1 MFITKVFSPGILN
14 ELLNKTV
21 LFHNAILAQKDINE
35 KIIELILTTTKNDER
50 QKIRDNYKKM
60 FHYPVQN
67 DISKIKEKN
76 PLLHDISLNMFD
88 TPLEYDARELHKAL
102 INNIDIDTIIEIF
115 CSRPKNSLELIDL
128 AYKNFYEISLKEEIQ
143 KKLPKKF
150 SEYILVIMDTERP
163 LEQTLVKNEPFKIAE
178 EIIKNGIKSYI
189 NDINMFKNTFV
200 EKSRKDLILISRSY
214 FELSKKC
221 LYDDIIEEN
230 NGQNSKDNDNNEENI
245 ILNLIKN
252 MLFAVIT
259 PSQFFACRC
268 KEALNGP
275 KKNINNLIRI
285 LITRRE
291 IDIKMIRDYY
301 FKGNKSDIKNDI
313 KNEVDLKDN
322 KNVSNILINLFK

>member
-200 EKSRKDLILISRSY
+200 EKSRKDLILISRTY

-230 NGQNSKDNDNNEENI
+230 NGQNNKDNDNNEENI

-268 KEALNGP
+268 KEALNGC

-301 FKGNKSDIKNDI
+301 FTRNKSDIKNDI

>member
-50 QKIRDNYKKM
+50 QKIRDNYKKV
-60 FHYPVQN
+60 FHYPIQN

-150 SEYILVIMDTERP
+150 SEYILVLMDTERP

-178 EIIKNGIKSYI
+178 EIIRNGIKSYI

>member
-50 QKIRDNYKKM
+50 QKIRDNYKKV
-60 FHYPVQN
+60 FHYPIQN

-115 CSRPKNSLELIDL
+115 CSRPKKSLELIDL

-150 SEYILVIMDTERP
+150 SEYILVLMDTERP

-178 EIIKNGIKSYI
+178 EIIRNGIKSYI

-230 NGQNSKDNDNNEENI
+230 NGQNSKDNDNNAGNI
-245 ILNLIKN
+245 VLNLIKN

-259 PSQFFACRC
+259 PAEFFSCRS

-301 FKGNKSDIKNDI
+301 FTRNKSDIKNDI
-313 KNEVDLKDN
+313 KNDVDLKDN

>member
-150 SEYILVIMDTERP
+150 SEYILVLMDTERP

-301 FKGNKSDIKNDI
+301 FTRNKSDIKNDI
-313 KNEVDLKDN
+313 KNDVDLKDN

>member
-1 MFITKVFSPGILN
+1 
-14 ELLNKTV
+14 
-21 LFHNAILAQKDINE
+21 
-35 KIIELILTTTKNDER
+35 
-50 QKIRDNYKKM
+50 
-60 FHYPVQN
+60 
-67 DISKIKEKN
+67 
-76 PLLHDISLNMFD
+76 
-88 TPLEYDARELHKAL
+88 
-102 INNIDIDTIIEIF
+102 
-115 CSRPKNSLELIDL
+115 
-128 AYKNFYEISLKEEIQ
+128 
-143 KKLPKKF
+143 
-150 SEYILVIMDTERP
+150 MDTERP

-214 FELSKKC
+214 FELTKKC

-230 NGQNSKDNDNNEENI
+230 NGQNSKNNDNNEENI

-252 MLFAVIT
+252 MLFVVIT
-259 PSQFFACRC
+259 PAEFFACRC

-301 FKGNKSDIKNDI
+301 FTRNKSDIKNDI
-313 KNEVDLKDN
+313 KNDVDLKDN

>member
-21 LFHNAILAQKDINE
+21 LFHDAILAQKDINE

-50 QKIRDNYKKM
+50 QKIRDNYKKV
-60 FHYPVQN
+60 FHYPIQN

-76 PLLHDISLNMFD
+76 SLLHDISLNMFD

-115 CSRPKNSLELIDL
+115 CSRPKKSLELIDL

-150 SEYILVIMDTERP
+150 SEYILVLMDTERP

-200 EKSRKDLILISRSY
+200 QKSRKDLILISRSY
-214 FELSKKC
+214 FELCKKC

-230 NGQNSKDNDNNEENI
+230 NRQNNKDNDNNEENI

-252 MLFAVIT
+252 MLFVVIT
-259 PSQFFACRC
+259 PAEFFSCRS

-301 FKGNKSDIKNDI
+301 FTRNKSDIKNDI
-313 KNEVDLKDN
+313 KNDVDLKDN

>member
-50 QKIRDNYKKM
+50 QKIRDNYKKV
-60 FHYPVQN
+60 FHYPIQN

-150 SEYILVIMDTERP
+150 SEYILVLMDTERP

-259 PSQFFACRC
+259 PAEFFSCRS

-301 FKGNKSDIKNDI
+301 FTRNKSDIKNDI
-313 KNEVDLKDN
+313 KNDVDLKDN